1 MRGYQRGHLR
11 AGGGHHPSWQARPGS
26 GKNQVRSTQGKEDSE
41 EERRKNG
48 RHFAV
53 SAIFWWTIR
62 DLNPGPTGYEPAA
75 LTNCA
80 NGPQIEK
87 SRR

>member
-1 MRGYQRGHLR
+1 MRGYQRGHLHA
-11 AGGGHHPSWQARPGS
+11 AGGQRPSWQAGPAV
-26 GKNQVRSTQGKEDSE
+26 GKTRSDQHREKGIVKRE
-41 EERRKNG
+41 EVKNG
-48 RHFAV
+48 RHRKVPAD
-53 SAIFWWTIR
+53 FWWTIR

-87 SRR
+87 GRR

>member
-1 MRGYQRGHLR
+1 MPVAAITR
-11 AGGGHHPSWQARPGS
+11 AGKRDRAA
-26 GKNQVRSTQGKEDSE
+26 GKTEPNHNRENRSIK
-41 EERRKNG
+41 RKKIKTG
-48 RHFAV
+48 RHRKVPAD
-53 SAIFWWTIR
+53 FWWTIR

-87 SRR
+87 GRR

>member
-1 MRGYQRGHLR
+1 MPVAAITR
-11 AGGGHHPSWQARPGS
+11 AGKRDRAA
-26 GKNQVRSTQGKEDSE
+26 GKTRSDQHREKGIVKRE
-41 EERRKNG
+41 EVKNG
-48 RHFAV
+48 RHRKVPAD
-53 SAIFWWTIR
+53 FWWTIR

-87 SRR
+87 GRR